1 MNNSDE
7 ASDSDGDG
15 DGDIQSSINNIS
27 FGALAKA
34 QSSLPNKQKQ
44 KHTTQQDESTED
56 QPSPLDDIRARI
68 HEAREQKRQAQ
79 AQAQAQTT
87 KPSKTSEDKKRTSKH
102 APMVQSSK
110 HAVTR
115 RRTVIEPPAAPRMR
129 DPRFDPTVVGKHG
142 RMDPAAS
149 DSAYAFLNEY
159 RATELRD
166 LKEQLKTTKN
176 AEQKEELKRAV
187 RSATDRMRE
196 TENRKREQSILADH
210 KKSEKELIRE
220 GKKSNPYYMKKSDL
234 KKEVLLRKYNEMNS
248 KDRAKA
254 LERRRKKMTS
264 KERLQM
270 PAERRGLDSGP
281 PPEESIRKRKRT
293 A

>member
-34 QSSLPNKQKQ
+34 QSSLPKKQKQ

-68 HEAREQKRQAQ
+68 HEAREQKRQT
-79 AQAQAQTT
+79 QAQAQTT

-115 RRTVIEPPAAPRMR
+115 RRTVIEPPAAPRTR